1 MQRLPANV
9 RSTLLSDAAPASQ
22 EQIKRWTV
30 GALANINVTA
40 APPPSSPATNP
51 PPSPPPSPLPF
62 HNSKRHKVPPRA
74 DVAEV
79 LLNDIKLRLAG
90 QLSRTLDMT
99 QQAESILGLSDDG
112 GNLGS
117 SSSSSSSRHGGTE
130 NKDPSEP
137 NRKPKVIRAINQPV
151 KLSPKLQ
158 MEYEAQAQREKIT
171 AMKNLKDIETLHT
184 GTYSL
189 VHDLLDD
196 GAPTLRR
203 YSSADASLVA
213 ATFESVRSRHAMSV
227 ELMADTVIALR
238 RARSLRAGIG
248 RTPAGQFCGI
258 HLTLIDS
265 FLRERLGVQLLCD
278 HYVALDKGKPNGGIA
293 VDCNVYEVVD
303 DAATEAKHVCD
314 ANCGVAPDVIIS
326 YGMERMVSLPL
337 KLCSLVGDSLRIGG
351 YDDITLTIIR
361 PWLHHSLVEVLKNAC
376 SSSVQMADDS
386 GDGSHPSEVH
396 VRIVDGTDSV
406 SIAVLDQGVGLS
418 EDGMKRAFRFAE
430 SSSLKRWDR
439 IDEQTSYAMVRQPL
453 GSLGVGLPLS
463 RMMMEMFG
471 GNVLI
476 SNRAEGD
483 GLASG
488 CTAVIK
494 IPKDDQILERS

>member
-1 MQRLPANV
+1 MQRLPATV
-9 RSTLLSDAAPASQ
+9 RSALLSDAAPASQ
-22 EQIKRWTV
+22 ENLKRWTMRK
-30 GALANINVTA
+30 LANINVTA
-40 APPPSSPATNP
+40 APPSSSATDPPSSS
-51 PPSPPPSPLPF
+51 PSF
-62 HNSKRHKVPPRA
+62 HYPKRRKEPPRA

-79 LLNDIKLRLAG
+79 LLKDIKLRLAG
-90 QLSRTLDMT
+90 QLGRTLDMA
-99 QQAESILGLSDDG
+99 QQAEAILGLSDDG
-112 GNLGS
+112 GNSGNS
-117 SSSSSSSRHGGTE
+117 SSNRHGGTE
-130 NKDPSEP
+130 NKKPSKP
-137 NRKPKVIRAINQPV
+137 SQKPKVIRAINQPV
-151 KLSPKLQ
+151 RLSPKLQ
-158 MEYEAQAQREKIT
+158 MEYEAQAQREKVT

-203 YSSADASLVA
+203 YSAADASLVA
-213 ATFESVRSRHAMSV
+213 ATFESIRSRHAMSV
-227 ELMADTVIALR
+227 ELMADIVIALR

-258 HLTLIDS
+258 RLTLIDS
-265 FLRERLGVQLLCD
+265 FLRERLGIQLLCD

-293 VDCNVYEVVD
+293 VDCDLYEVVD
-303 DAATEAKHVCD
+303 DAVTEAKHVCD
-314 ANCGVAPDVIIS
+314 ANRGVAPDVIIS
-326 YGMERMVSLPL
+326 YGMEGMDSLPL

-351 YDDITLTIIR
+351 YDGITLTIIR
-361 PWLHHSLVEVLKNAC
+361 PWLHHALVEVLKNAL
-376 SSSVQMADDS
+376 SSSVQRADDS
-386 GDGSHPSEVH
+386 GDGSNPSEVH
-396 VRIVDGTDSV
+396 VRIVDGTSSI

-471 GNVLI
+471 GDVLI
-476 SNRAEGD
+476 SNRGKGD

-494 IPKDDQILERS
+494 IPKDDQILQLTSGLYR

>member
-1 MQRLPANV
+1 MGGVRKAKFTTVTAPIPRCASVRTSMLGLCNLYVTMQRLPANV
-9 RSTLLSDAAPASQ
+9 RSALLSDAAPAYQ
-22 EQIKRWTV
+22 EKIKRWTV
-30 GALANINVTA
+30 GALANINVAA
-40 APPPSSPATNP
+40 APPPSSTATNPPP
-51 PPSPPPSPLPF
+51 PPSPPPF
-62 HNSKRHKVPPRA
+62 HNPKRHKVPPRA

-90 QLSRTLDMT
+90 QLGRTLDMS

-112 GNLGS
+112 GNSGKS
-117 SSSSSSSRHGGTE
+117 SSNRHGGTE
-130 NKDPSEP
+130 NKEPSEP
-137 NRKPKVIRAINQPV
+137 NQTPKVIRAINQPV

-196 GAPTLRR
+196 GAPALRR

-326 YGMERMVSLPL
+326 YGIEGMDSLPL
-337 KLCSLVGDSLRIGG
+337 KLCSLVGDSLRVGG

-361 PWLHHSLVEVLKNAC
+361 PWLHHALVEVLKNAC
-376 SSSVQMADDS
+376 SSSVQRAEDS
-386 GDGSHPSEVH
+386 GDGSNPPEVH
-396 VRIVDGTDSV
+396 VHTNALFIPPPPFHSLIMT
-406 SIAVLDQGVGLS
+406 
-418 EDGMKRAFRFAE
+418 FA
-430 SSSLKRWDR
+430 
-439 IDEQTSYAMVRQPL
+439 
-453 GSLGVGLPLS
+453 
-463 RMMMEMFG
+463 
-471 GNVLI
+471 
-476 SNRAEGD
+476 
-483 GLASG
+483 
-488 CTAVIK
+488 
-494 IPKDDQILERS
+494 ILTKFCL